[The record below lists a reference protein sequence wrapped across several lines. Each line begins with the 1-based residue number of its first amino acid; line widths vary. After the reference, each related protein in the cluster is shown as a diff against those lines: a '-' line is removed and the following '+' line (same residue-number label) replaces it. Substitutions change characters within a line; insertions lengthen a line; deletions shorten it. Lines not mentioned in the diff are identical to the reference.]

1 MGPPK
6 IFDFWGELKPKSPQ
20 LLRSSGSCDLSAR
33 MGGIMGPPKIFDFWG
48 ELKPKSPQL
57 LQSSSSCDLSAE
69 SESALSS
76 RTAHS

>member
-48 ELKPKSPQL
+48 ELKRECAIL
-57 LQSSSSCDLSAE
+57 TDC
-69 SESALSS
+69 ALFIYEQK
-76 RTAHS
+76 HSMNS